1 MPLAQQLQ
9 ELESVAVVAAQPDV
23 ENHQMGPPLLD
34 HFERRDGVGRRTAAI
49 ALVLEEIGGDATNIG
64 LVVDDEHFGLQRYA
78 LHGVPIMS
86 Q

>member
-9 ELESVAVVAAQPDV
+9 ELEPVAVVAAQPDV
-23 ENHQMGPPLLD
+23 EHHQMGAPFLD
-34 HFERRDGVGRRTAAI
+34 HCECRDGVGGRTTAI
-49 ALVLEEIGGDATNIG
+49 ALVLEEVGGDAPNVG

-78 LHGVPIMS
+78 LHGVLIPS